1 MIADADLKVRC
12 YERTATVEA
21 DLKVRR
27 YERTTR
33 TRTTGTRATNVD
45 ADLQVRWTPPKS
57 STANGVNR
65 MAGDFSSWIGN
76 IHPAI
81 VTGA

>member
-1 MIADADLKVRC
+1 M
-12 YERTATVEA
+12 TVDA

-27 YERTTR
+27 YERA
-33 TRTTGTRATNVD
+33 TGTRATNVD